1 MGWYS
6 SPFNYDGTSPTQVRD
21 DLQKANENFTALSDV
36 FENGTPL
43 SGKIKSSYIQGNIT
57 PTVDIL
63 NIKKINVNADTGQDY
78 GISFRGSNGFSS
90 GCILMPKSGTGTQIT
105 WGDPADANSLIGMQ
119 ASTGRFVIIG
129 HPNSSG
135 VNEVYIQDK
144 VVVAARSGQD
154 CALNLRNSSGF
165 SESAILMPQGSNG
178 SYISWNPFPIANYS
192 FGLIGIQN
200 LTREFVIRGL
210 PPWNSN
216 TNSYDPT
223 GTATVYMSDNLDISG
238 DLVVHGNI
246 VGNVTYTVPDTITL
260 KKITLNANSGQDYGI
275 RFNNSGNFTQS
286 AIILPVG
293 VGGSTIAW
301 VPAYQGAN
309 PWGTD
314 SLIGVNTSGQ
324 FRIRGRGDSSGNNKI
339 VYIDD
344 DVNISRDLIVGRDA
358 TIAGNLTVTG
368 TINGGTPGGVPDPLD
383 IKKINVNAASGQ
395 DYGIKFS
402 GSFSQ
407 TAIWM
412 PVGVYGSTV
421 AWTPVNASWGADS
434 LIGVNSS
441 GQFYI
446 IGRPTSA
453 GGTKMIYMSD
463 YVQINGDLKVTGN
476 IIGNVTYQ
484 LPTTIT
490 CKKININAD
499 AGQDYGLSFRGSNG
513 FSQGCI
519 LMPTSGIGTQIS
531 WSTSP
536 DADTLIGVQNS
547 TGNFVII
554 GKQDSNYGNK
564 TVYMYDS
571 VVIPQGKLVVNNI
584 LIYKDSSDGR
594 AKIVGTPDS
603 GNQGRNT
610 LYVYS
615 DFSAVGEAWVN
626 GQIHVAT
633 SISTAGITFRD
644 VADTCNYSEAAIW
657 MPRYGNG
664 NYISWNPYSIA
675 NYSYGIIGRQNSTGR
690 FVIVGLPSG
699 GAGSDAA
706 VYMYDNVTVNK
717 TLYATSVVQTCDL
730 SLKENVVVL
739 SDSVL
744 DLVKKID
751 VYEYSLKSDPDV
763 RHVGFIANYVKD
775 VFPQGV
781 TIHEQNEMCSINI
794 LDMLALLFKAVKEL
808 AEHVANN

>member
-43 SGKIKSSYIQGNIT
+43 SGKIKSSYIQGGVV

-63 NIKKINVNADTGQDY
+63 NVKKINVNADTGQDY
-78 GISFRGSNGFSS
+78 GISFRGSNGFSQ
-90 GCILMPKSGTGTQIT
+90 GCILMPKSGNGSQIT

-154 CALNLRNSSGF
+154 SAIDLRNSSGF
-165 SESAILMPQGSNG
+165 SESAILMPNQPSNG
-178 SYISWNPFPIANYS
+178 SYISWNPFPIANNS
-192 FGLIGIQN
+192 FGLIGIQASSKN
-200 LTREFVIRGL
+200 FVIRGL
-210 PPWNSN
+210 PPWNNN
-216 TNSYDPT
+216 TSSYDPT
-223 GTATVYMSDNLDISG
+223 GTATVYMSDNLDVSG
-238 DLVVHGNI
+238 NLVVHGNI
-246 VGNVTYTVPDTITL
+246 VGNVTYNVPDTISL
-260 KKITLNANSGQDYGI
+260 KKITLNADSGQDYGI
-275 RFNNSGNFTQS
+275 RFNNSGNFAQS

-301 VPAYQGAN
+301 VPAYQGTN
-309 PWGTD
+309 PWGVD

-324 FRIRGRGDSSGNNKI
+324 FRIRGRGDSSGNNRI

-344 DVNISRDLIVGRDA
+344 DVNISRDLIVGRNT

-368 TINGGTPGGVPDPLD
+368 TINGGAPSGVPDPLN

-402 GSFSQ
+402 GGFSQ

-412 PVGVYGSTV
+412 PVGVTGSTV

-490 CKKININAD
+490 CKKINVNAD
-499 AGQDYGLSFRGSNG
+499 AGQDYGLSFRGSSG

-519 LMPTSGIGTQIS
+519 LMPTSGAGTQIS

-536 DADTLIGVQNS
+536 DADTLIGLQSS
-547 TGNFVII
+547 TDRFVII
-554 GKQDSNYGNK
+554 GKQDSSYGNRA
-564 TVYMYDS
+564 VYMYDS
-571 VVIPQGKLVVNNI
+571 VVVPQGMLVVNGI
-584 LIYKDSSDGR
+584 SIYKDPSNGR

-603 GNQGRNT
+603 SNQGRNT

-615 DFSAVGEAWVN
+615 DFSAVGEAWIN

-633 SISTAGITFRD
+633 SVSTAGITFRD
-644 VADTCNYSEAAIW
+644 AADTCNYSEAAIW
-657 MPRYGNG
+657 MPRYGSG

-675 NYSYGIIGRQNSTGR
+675 NYSYGLIGRKASDGH

-699 GAGSDAA
+699 GAGSDAD
-706 VYMYDNVTVNK
+706 VYMYDNVRVNK
-717 TLYATSVVQTCDL
+717 NVYAVSVIQSSDL
-730 SLKENVVVL
+730 SLKENVVVI
-739 SDSVL
+739 SDTAL

-751 VYEYSLKSDPDV
+751 VYEYSFKSDPDV
-763 RHVGFIANYVKD
+763 RHVGFIANYVRD
-775 VFPQGV
+775 VFPMGV
-781 TIHEQNEMCSINI
+781 TVEEDGKCSINI

-808 AEHVANN
+808 ACGE